1 MWGRTTIPSPRPPPQ
16 FFPRID
22 KTCWLPIIHGNVC
35 ECILSVHMCV
45 CEHVSVHVCT
55 CVCVRAC
62 VFMSAEFPLVCVSGL
77 GLWRQVTQGQ
87 RDETWGEFVP

>member
-1 MWGRTTIPSPRPPPQ
+1 
-16 FFPRID
+16 
-22 KTCWLPIIHGNVC
+22 
-35 ECILSVHMCV
+35 MCV